1 VTETSDTSRGLSLAL
16 LVLLAWSFA
25 LRVWL
30 GTPDLTSNRF
40 WDERYGIENI
50 HALVHEGQL
59 RPGNGFH
66 PGLSYLPQAAL
77 LAVSQGLHRLT
88 GAPVFA
94 VFDDQNHQMTPTGYL
109 LCRFLQ
115 AVLGTLSIWLTF
127 RIGSRI
133 FSPRVGLLAAFL
145 LAVIPWHL
153 RQSVIYKPDI
163 LLVAVS
169 LFAFDRA
176 LAAAARPDWRRFL
189 VAGSAIGLALASK
202 FNAGPIAFPLM
213 TVALTGGGWRD
224 RRAWG
229 KLVLA
234 GAASVAVFLLFTPY
248 LVLDWDLYQKDFSR
262 TLRDYEKKGER
273 LGGSHLYVLWHGL
286 QSLFSWSFHGPVI
299 ATIALLGIALL
310 LIRALRGPRTGRP
323 GTPEERLGPAMMA
336 SFVIGYAL
344 FYTWSTLNPS
354 EHNWLPLM
362 PFTAIAAAWLLLG
375 VWERLATRLPLLRR
389 PAVAGALLAVLA
401 LLLAQNVNGYTYRN
415 TVPTT
420 HELAGRY
427 LEKQLRPLPGRTI
440 VYERGEGNAR
450 VLRGRSGAFLQGTG
464 RLDQLPPERIDQA
477 DALLFESARLDGQGG
492 DFYRNLSASGGGEI
506 VRFAPAP
513 FRARGTGLAMV
524 IQPWRQIGD
533 LVPLTVVPQGS
544 ASTRRGRFEAHLPDD
559 VRPGEVLSLEIIL
572 PGRWQA
578 ETFRQVQVQGKPI
591 EWETGGL
598 ERRRRRLVTRRF
610 QVADPNA
617 PIVVVLSRPLRGK
630 QEVKVR
636 VRRWVR

>member
-1 VTETSDTSRGLSLAL
+1 MTGTADNSRGLSLAL

-50 HALVHEGQL
+50 HALLDEGRI
-59 RPGNGFH
+59 RPANGFH

-77 LAVSQGLHRLT
+77 LAGSEALHRLT

-94 VFDDQNHQMTPTGYL
+94 VFRNEEMTPTGYL

-213 TVALTGGGWRD
+213 TVALAGGGWRD

-234 GAASVAVFLLFTPY
+234 GAASVAVFLLFTPF
-248 LVLDWDLYQKDFSR
+248 LVLDWNLYQKDFSR
-262 TLRDYEKKGER
+262 TLRDYERKGARE
-273 LGGSHLYVLWHGL
+273 GGSHLYVLWNGL
-286 QSLFSWSFHGPVI
+286 ESLFSWSFHGPVI
-299 ATIALLGIALL
+299 GAVALLALVVL
-310 LIRALRGPRTGRP
+310 LIRLPRFGKQ
-323 GTPEERLGPAMMA
+323 GETPEQRLGPAMMA
-336 SFVIGYAL
+336 SFVIGYSA

-362 PFTAIAAAWLLLG
+362 PFTALAAAWLLIG
-375 VWERLATRLPLLRR
+375 TWRWLATRLPLLRR
-389 PAVAGALLAVLA
+389 PAVVGVVLAVVC
-401 LLLAQNVNGYTYRN
+401 LLLARRVNGFTYRN
-415 TVPTT
+415 SVPST

-427 LEKQLRPLPGRTI
+427 LEKRLQPLAGRSVI
-440 VYERGEGNAR
+440 YERATDGR
-450 VLRGRSGAFLQGTG
+450 VLRGRTGAFLLATG
-464 RLDQLPPERIDQA
+464 RLNELPPERIDQA
-477 DALLFESARLDGQGG
+477 DAVLFNAAHLEGEDG
-492 DFYRNLSASGGGEI
+492 DFYRALTASGGEEI
-506 VRFAPAP
+506 VRFAPSP
-513 FRARGTGLAMV
+513 FRARGTPLAVV
-524 IQPWRQIGD
+524 IHPWRQAGEPVD
-533 LVPLTVVPQGS
+533 LVQEPQDT
-544 ASTRRGRFEAHLPDD
+544 ARRGRVQARFPAG
-559 VRPGEVLSLEIIL
+559 VGPGDVLSLEIIL

-578 ETFRQVQVQGKPI
+578 ETFRQVQVEGQPI
-591 EWETGGL
+591 DWTTGGL

-617 PIVVVLSRPLRGK
+617 PVVIVLSRPLRGK

-636 VRRWVR
+636 VRRWGR

>member
-1 VTETSDTSRGLSLAL
+1 MTETHTEKSRGLSLAL
-16 LVLLAWSFA
+16 LLLLAWSFA

-40 WDERYGIENI
+40 WDERYGIANI
-50 HALVHEGQL
+50 QALLVDGTV
-59 RPGNGFH
+59 RPANGFH

-77 LAVSQGLHRLT
+77 LAGSEALHRLT

-94 VFDDQNHQMTPTGYL
+94 VFRNEEMTPTGYL

-127 RIGSRI
+127 RIGRRI

-213 TVALTGGGWRD
+213 TVALSGGGWRD

-248 LVLDWDLYQKDFSR
+248 LVFDWNLYQKDFSR
-262 TLRDYEKKGER
+262 TLRDYERKGARE
-273 LGGSHLYVLWHGL
+273 GGSHLYVLWHGL
-286 QSLFSWSFHGPVI
+286 KSLFEWSFNGPVI
-299 ATIALLGIALL
+299 GAVALLALAVL
-310 LIRALRGPRTGRP
+310 LIRLPRFGKQRE
-323 GTPEERLGPAMMA
+323 TPEQRLGPAMMA
-336 SFVIGYAL
+336 SFVIGYSA

-362 PFTAIAAAWLLLG
+362 PFTALAAAWLLIG
-375 VWERLATRLPLLRR
+375 TWTWLATRLPLLRR
-389 PAVAGALLAVLA
+389 PAVVGVVLTVVCLPLARR
-401 LLLAQNVNGYTYRN
+401 VNGFTYRN
-415 TVPTT
+415 SVPTT
-420 HELAGRY
+420 HEIAGRY
-427 LEKQLRPLPGRTI
+427 LEKRLHPLPGRTI
-440 VYERGEGNAR
+440 LYERGEGNAR
-450 VLRGRSGAFLQGTG
+450 VLRGRTGAFLLATG
-464 RLDQLPPERIDQA
+464 RLDELPPGRIDQA
-477 DALLFESARLDGQGG
+477 DAALFEAARLEGQDG
-492 DFYRNLSASGGGEI
+492 DFYRDLAASGGGEI
-506 VRFAPAP
+506 VRFTPAP
-513 FRARGTGLAMV
+513 FRARGAGLAMV
-524 IQPWRQIGD
+524 VHPWRQVGE
-533 LVPLTVVPQGS
+533 PAALTPEPQDT
-544 ASTRRGRFEAHLPDD
+544 ARRGRVEARLPGGM
-559 VRPGEVLSLEIIL
+559 RPGEILSLELIL

-578 ETFRQVQVQGKPI
+578 ETVRQVEVQGQPI
-591 EWETGGL
+591 DWTTGGL

-610 QVADPNA
+610 QVADPQA
-617 PIVVVLSRPLRGK
+617 PVVVVLSRPLRGK
-630 QEVKVR
+630 QEVTVR

>member
-1 VTETSDTSRGLSLAL
+1 VTGTSTDSSRGLSLAL

-40 WDERYGIENI
+40 WDERYGIANI
-50 HALVHEGQL
+50 QALLVDGTI
-59 RPGNGFH
+59 RPANGFH

-77 LAVSQGLHRLT
+77 LAGSEALHRLT

-94 VFDDQNHQMTPTGYL
+94 VFADEEMTPTGYL

-127 RIGSRI
+127 RIGRQI

-213 TVALTGGGWRD
+213 TVALAGGGWRD

-234 GAASVAVFLLFTPY
+234 GAASVAVFLLFTPF

-262 TLRDYEKKGER
+262 TLRDYERKGARE
-273 LGGSHLYVLWHGL
+273 GGSHLYVLWHGV

-299 ATIALLGIALL
+299 GTIALLGIALL
-310 LIRALRGPRTGRP
+310 LARWLRDRSDRRP

-362 PFTAIAAAWLLLG
+362 PFTALAASWLLAC
-375 VWERLATRLPLLRR
+375 VWERLAARLPLLRR
-389 PAVAGALLAVLA
+389 PAVVGVVLTVA
-401 LLLAQNVNGYTYRN
+401 CLLLARRVNGYTYRN
-415 TVPTT
+415 SVPST
-420 HELAGRY
+420 HELAGRH
-427 LEKQLRPLPGRTI
+427 LEKRLQPLAGRSVI
-440 VYERGEGNAR
+440 YERATDGR
-450 VLRGRSGAFLQGTG
+450 VLRGRTGAFLLATG
-464 RLDQLPPERIDQA
+464 RLDELPPERIDQA
-477 DALLFESARLDGQGG
+477 DAALFEAARLEGEEG
-492 DFYRNLSASGGGEI
+492 DFYRALAASGGGEI
-506 VRFAPAP
+506 VRFAPSP
-513 FRARGTGLAMV
+513 FRARGAGLAMV
-524 IQPWRQIGD
+524 VHPWRQVGEPVGLD
-533 LVPLTVVPQGS
+533 MAPQDT
-544 ASTRRGRFEAHLPDD
+544 ARRGRVEARLPDGL
-559 VRPGEVLSLEIIL
+559 RPGEVLSLEIIL

-578 ETFRQVQVQGKPI
+578 EAFRQVQVEGQPI
-591 EWETGGL
+591 DWTTGGL

-610 QVADPNA
+610 QVEDPKA
-617 PIVVVLSRPLRGK
+617 PVVVVLSRPLRGK
-630 QEVKVR
+630 QEVTVR